1 MNKKLIRVT
10 QIEQFRKFITG
21 DEDKDRFVVT
31 EQDVIDS
38 LTGVFTGNNYTYIGS
53 AFHKIVEGDTDGVER
68 VEAGFRTYLYYGKE
82 VQESV
87 PVGRKFNID
96 GNDVI
101 LDVSQCKVALKYKD
115 EYPEAFHEIRE
126 YMDMGD
132 YVITGCAD
140 MIDGF
145 EIRDIKTKYSQ
156 PNDSDY
162 VNSAQWCFYLEM
174 FGAETFHFDLFQF
187 IGYDKDKHGTDVRG
201 LELVRYEPAIT
212 CHYYRGME
220 KDNRYL
226 IDEFIKWSKCRGVYD
241 NLLLYNEE
249 TINNLH

>member
-1 MNKKLIRVT
+1 MKKLIRVT
-10 QIEQFRKFITG
+10 QLESFRKYISS

-31 EQDVIDS
+31 EQDVIDG
-38 LTGVFTGNNYTYIGS
+38 LTGVFTGNEYTRIGT
-53 AFHKIVEGDTDGVER
+53 AFHRIVEGDTSNVEK
-68 VEAGFRTYLYYGKE
+68 VGEGIRTYLYYGKE
-82 VQESV
+82 QTEPLPPGRLFYVDGF
-87 PVGRKFNID
+87 PV
-96 GNDVI
+96 V
-101 LDVSQCKVALKYKD
+101 LDIPQCKVALKYRD
-115 EYPEAFHEIRE
+115 EYPTAFHEVRE
-126 YMDMGD
+126 FMDMGE

-162 VNSAQWCFYLEM
+162 INSAQWRFYLEM

-187 IGYDKDKHGTDVRG
+187 VGYNKEKHGMDVRG

-212 CHYYRGME
+212 CHYYNGME

-226 IDEFIKWSKCRGVYD
+226 IDEFVKWAKVSNVYD
-241 NLLLYNEE
+241 LLPEYNQE